1 MTVRSGEF
9 VVEHLT
15 KNRTGEPIDDDQ
27 IQPNGVDLTVGDLLR
42 TSGTVHFYADAEGN
56 DDGYDHGQ
64 RTRMRTFDPMGNTK
78 SPFYRVYS
86 GSYIIEYGEHITIP
100 EGHVGLVKPRSRFM
114 RSGMDIT
121 TAVWDQGYNGVGEG
135 LLQVPQSL
143 DCVHLPVGYPVAQLI
158 LVEADD
164 SEAYDGSHQG
174 EMPPTLFGSE
184 LEDAAEQDDEQTA
197 ATIEQ

>member
-1 MTVRSGEF
+1 
-9 VVEHLT
+9 
-15 KNRTGEPIDDDQ
+15 
-27 IQPNGVDLTVGDLLR
+27 LLR

-56 DDGYDHGQ
+56 DGGYDHGQ
-64 RTRMRTFDPMGNTK
+64 RTQMRTFDPMGNPG

-114 RSGMDIT
+114 RSGMEIT

-164 SEAYDGSHQG
+164 SEPYDGSHQVKFRRSSSG
-174 EMPPTLFGSE
+174 RNSKTPPNRTTNKPQLQSSNNMNPRVHFDTRESHRDRINE
-184 LEDAAEQDDEQTA
+184 LTQEIQ
-197 ATIEQ
+197 